1 MTRTN
6 TVWLII
12 KHLPQNYEKAILLR
26 DVQRVPQGQGLKKAV
41 YSFIHSPKGLGTH
54 VQFLINAII

>member
-41 YSFIHSPKGLGTH
+41 YSIIQYMASNASSPKACETY
-54 VQFLINAII
+54 